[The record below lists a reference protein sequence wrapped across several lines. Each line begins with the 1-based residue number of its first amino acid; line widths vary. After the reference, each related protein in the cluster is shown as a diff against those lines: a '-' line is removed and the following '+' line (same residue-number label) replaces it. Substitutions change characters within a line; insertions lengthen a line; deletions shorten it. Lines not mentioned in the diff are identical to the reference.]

1 MTKET
6 GTRAAAL
13 SFAFVWFTTHF
24 GGGFSSGRQLVD
36 FYVSYGWYAIFTPF
50 IALTIMAF
58 VYYFAWKGSVVHRAF
73 DYHSWGKKFYGRYS
87 VVFGTANSIMY
98 NLILL
103 TATSVAFA
111 TGGSVLKEL
120 FGSPYV
126 LNTIIIAVLILLL
139 TIFGAEVVRRA
150 ATVMAVLII
159 GGMVAVYA
167 TNLVVNFPLLKQV
180 ILQAPSPKGAGGAV
194 WKAITYA
201 GFQVCLI
208 GAFVSVADVL
218 KTKQDVFRA
227 SLYGF
232 IVNAVILWLATAG
245 ALTHYPA
252 INNEVVPIIYIA
264 RHSVGEGAAGGI
276 VSGLILLAVIST
288 GVSCVYGGAKR
299 IVVALQERLG
309 DKATAKGARATH
321 IMSSLVY
328 VAVTW
333 AIALFGLLP
342 LISKG
347 YGTLGVLAI
356 PLIIIPVLVKG
367 FSETEP
373 KAIPATEVVAK

>member
-1 MTKET
+1 
-6 GTRAAAL
+6 
-13 SFAFVWFTTHF
+13 
-24 GGGFSSGRQLVD
+24 
-36 FYVSYGWYAIFTPF
+36 
-50 IALTIMAF
+50 
-58 VYYFAWKGSVVHRAF
+58 
-73 DYHSWGKKFYGRYS
+73 
-87 VVFGTANSIMY
+87 
-98 NLILL
+98 
-103 TATSVAFA
+103 
-111 TGGSVLKEL
+111 
-120 FGSPYV
+120 
-126 LNTIIIAVLILLL
+126 
-139 TIFGAEVVRRA
+139 
-150 ATVMAVLII
+150 MAVLII

-180 ILQAPSPKGAGGAV
+180 ILQAPSPKGAGGAI

-264 RHSVGEGAAGGI
+264 RHSVGEGVAGGI

-333 AIALFGLLP
+333 GIALFGLLP

-373 KAIPATEVVAK
+373 KAIPATEAVTK

>member
-1 MTKET
+1 MTKVT

-13 SFAFVWFTTHF
+13 SMAFVWFTTHF

-50 IALTIMAF
+50 ISLTIMAF
-58 VYYFAWKGSVVHRAF
+58 VYYFAWKSSVVHWAF
-73 DYHSWGKKFYGRYS
+73 DYYSWGKKFYGRYS
-87 VVFGTANSIMY
+87 AVFGTANSIMY

-126 LNTIIIAVLILLL
+126 LNTVIIALLILLL

-150 ATVMAVLII
+150 ATVMAILII
-159 GGMVAVYA
+159 GGMVAIYA

-218 KTKQDVFRA
+218 RTKQDVFRA
-227 SLYGF
+227 TLYGF

-264 RHSVGEGAAGGI
+264 RHSVGEGVAGAI

-309 DKATAKGARATH
+309 DKATSKGARTIH
-321 IMSSLVY
+321 IVSSLVY

-373 KAIPATEVVAK
+373 KAIPATETVTK